1 MLPEVGSFGT
11 DTAER
16 VLGAKLC
23 ANSIIVTIEW
33 HTRQDG
39 KKPKPSQFS
48 NSTVREN
55 CPELLVDFYESRINL
70 KTKPVT
76 QTPAPATS

>member
-1 MLPEVGSFGT
+1 MKPRQKKLLTKQKQGKCTPVALTSNRKKMTAKQLNMLPEVGSFGT

-33 HTRQDG
+33 HTR
-39 KKPKPSQFS
+39 
-48 NSTVREN
+48 
-55 CPELLVDFYESRINL
+55 
-70 KTKPVT
+70 
-76 QTPAPATS
+76 